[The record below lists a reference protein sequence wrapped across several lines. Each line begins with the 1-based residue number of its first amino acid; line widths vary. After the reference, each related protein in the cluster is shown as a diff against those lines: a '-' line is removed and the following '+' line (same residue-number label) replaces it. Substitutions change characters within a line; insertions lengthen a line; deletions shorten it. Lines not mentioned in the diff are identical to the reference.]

1 MPSALRWWQHQS
13 PAFRL
18 SAAYMAIIM
27 AISLIF
33 SLILYQLS
41 VGQLSTSL
49 SRQYTR
55 LRSIYGTTV
64 LVPAS
69 PQQIETELATGKRRL
84 ALQLFYFNGVIL
96 ALGTGLSYWLARRT
110 LQPIEDALQA
120 QARFAADASHELR
133 TPLAAMQSEIEVAL
147 RDPKLS
153 RQDAA
158 ALLNSNLEE
167 VAKLRTLADG
177 LLRLARSERADIP
190 HDRVELSDI
199 AQKAIASVAASA
211 AGSNIIITNDIPS
224 ADDLAA
230 TGDITALSELVVI
243 LLDNAI
249 KYSPAHTTIRL
260 TAWAAPSTV
269 HLAVADHGQGI
280 DPADL
285 PHIFDRFYRADPA
298 RSPIN
303 VPGTGLGLSLARQ
316 IVELHGGSIH
326 VASTVGQGSTFTVNL
341 PSA

>member
-1 MPSALRWWQHQS
+1 MHNVLRSWQQQP

-27 AISLIF
+27 AISLVF

-64 LVPAS
+64 LVPAN
-69 PQQIETELATGKRRL
+69 PQQIETELAAGKRRL

-110 LQPIEDALQA
+110 LQPIEDALQS

-153 RQDAA
+153 REDAA
-158 ALLNSNLEE
+158 VLLNSNLEE

-177 LLRLARSERADIP
+177 LLRLARSERSDIP
-190 HDRVELSDI
+190 TVRVGLANI
-199 AQKAIASVAASA
+199 AQNAVAGVAASA
-211 AGSNIIITNDIPS
+211 ASRQITVANDVP
-224 ADDLAA
+224 DGLAT
-230 TGDITALSELVVI
+230 TGDATALSELIVI

-249 KYSPAHTTIRL
+249 KYSPEHTTIRL
-260 TAWAAPSTV
+260 TAWSAPNTV
-269 HLAVADHGQGI
+269 HLSVADQGQGI

-316 IVELHGGSIH
+316 IVELHSGSIH
-326 VASTVGQGSTFTVNL
+326 VASTVGHGSTFTVNL